1 MPRDMARNDMWGV
14 VEINIA
20 IVSGMCSLRML
31 YPLVLTTTGCF
42 PLLRPIFTKIL
53 PKRFLS
59 SAGSSHPI
67 SRTTNAIRL
76 TTINRTIKEREA
88 DDNSSTQEL
97 ADPERG
103 GIHADF
109 EIIDTK
115 KGPQTYISSHNTES
129 LHSREQDMTGIYVR
143 NDVVQEVEESNYTY
157 ALNR

>member
-1 MPRDMARNDMWGV
+1 MPRDMARNDMWGC

-20 IVSGMCSLRML
+20 IVSGTSLPSSL
-31 YPLVLTTTGCF
+31 HLLVLTVPGCF

-88 DDNSSTQEL
+88 DDNSSQHQL
-97 ADPERG
+97 ADPEQ
-103 GIHADF
+103 GIHAHF
-109 EIIDTK
+109 EIDK
-115 KGPQTYISSHNTES
+115 EGPRTYISSRTTES
-129 LHSREQDMTGIYVR
+129 LHSREQDMAGIYVR
-143 NDVVQEVEESNYTY
+143 NDVVQEVEESDHTY
-157 ALNR
+157 KLTR

>member
-1 MPRDMARNDMWGV
+1 MARNDMWGC

-20 IVSGMCSLRML
+20 IVS
-31 YPLVLTTTGCF
+31 GCF

-88 DDNSSTQEL
+88 DDNSSTHQL

-103 GIHADF
+103 IHAEF
-109 EIIDTK
+109 EIIDSK
-115 KGPQTYISSHNTES
+115 EGPRTYISSRTTES

-143 NDVVQEVEESNYTY
+143 NDVVQEIEESNHTY
-157 ALNR
+157 ALKR